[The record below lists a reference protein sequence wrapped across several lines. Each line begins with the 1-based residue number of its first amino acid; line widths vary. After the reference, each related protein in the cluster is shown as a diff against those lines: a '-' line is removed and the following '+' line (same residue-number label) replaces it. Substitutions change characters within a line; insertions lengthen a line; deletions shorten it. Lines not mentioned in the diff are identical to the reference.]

1 MTGTGASQTCPY
13 CGWSFEVTQRHRAE
27 AVLPYCSHGC
37 RLATAGTAREPA
49 NRSVTACAD
58 DQEDTRSPTSAA
70 SPRAAAL
77 AALLACSLDGAQAAM
92 VAYTHALILCNGKAR
107 KLAILGAIIAAGGD
121 LRRPNCRKVA
131 AGVGCKASELRKTLR
146 EIEAHPVLGS
156 VLLRRHGRGRTG

>member
-37 RLATAGTAREPA
+37 RLATAGTARETA
-49 NRSVTACAD
+49 HRAVTACAA
-58 DQEDTRSPTSAA
+58 DQEDTRSPASAA

-77 AALLACSLDGAQAAM
+77 AALLACSLDGAQEAM
-92 VAYTHALILCNGKAR
+92 VAYTHALILCNGKAS
-107 KLAILGAIIAAGGD
+107 KLAILGAVIAAGGD
-121 LRRPNCRKVA
+121 LRRPNCRKLA
-131 AGVGCKASELRKTLR
+131 VGGYQRTQLRKTLR

-156 VLLRRHGRGRTG
+156 VVLRRHGRGRTR